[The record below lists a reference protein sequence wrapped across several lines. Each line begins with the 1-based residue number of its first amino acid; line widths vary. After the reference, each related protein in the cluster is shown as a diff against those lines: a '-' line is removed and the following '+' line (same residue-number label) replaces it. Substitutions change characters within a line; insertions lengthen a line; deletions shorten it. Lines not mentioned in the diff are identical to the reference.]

1 MGTLTNAP
9 AQGNGGMIPAGPL
22 RLREW
27 TCANQKKGIQASPY
41 ETGRRHCMKTF
52 RSGVNFRILFL
63 VLAVVLSS
71 SAADISR
78 GIAGSLD
85 KIPVIENSTASAVL
99 DAGNAARIKP
109 GFPGIVFAHV
119 SLTDSSLASAYACV
133 RMPYPSPKD
142 VYLSAESQ
150 RGPPWTILF
159 HHQTLV

>member
-1 MGTLTNAP
+1 MGTLTKAP
-9 AQGNGGMIPAGPL
+9 AQGNGGMMPNGPPCI
-22 RLREW
+22 REW

-71 SAADISR
+71 SAADISS
-78 GIAGSLD
+78 GIAGSLE

-99 DAGNAARIKP
+99 DAGNTSRIKP
-109 GFPGIVFAHV
+109 GFPGMVFAHV
-119 SLTDSSLASAYACV
+119 SPDDSPPVSAYACI

-159 HHQTLV
+159 QHQTLV